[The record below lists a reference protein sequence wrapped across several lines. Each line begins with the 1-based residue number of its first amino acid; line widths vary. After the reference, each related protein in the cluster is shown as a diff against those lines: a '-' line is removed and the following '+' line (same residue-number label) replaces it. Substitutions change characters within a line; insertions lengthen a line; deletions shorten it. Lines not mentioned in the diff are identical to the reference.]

1 MFKWAGIQPFN
12 NHWVELEILDNPG
25 PIKIFMV
32 SSYNNLMKKFTKFI
46 LAQHALANAF
56 AMQSP
61 EYGQA
66 LQQMGIQNP
75 FSQGL
80 PQVHLSPNFWFKS
93 FLKLE

>member
-1 MFKWAGIQPFN
+1 MSWHPAFQQPLGGAGNFGQSWANQDLYGKLI
-12 NHWVELEILDNPG
+12 
-25 PIKIFMV
+25 
-32 SSYNNLMKKFTKFI
+32 YNLMKKITKFI

-80 PQVHLSPNFWFKS
+80 PQVHLSPNF
-93 FLKLE
+93 

>member
-1 MFKWAGIQPFN
+1 
-12 NHWVELEILDNPG
+12 
-25 PIKIFMV
+25 
-32 SSYNNLMKKFTKFI
+32 MKKFTKFI

-80 PQVHLSPNFWFKS
+80 PQVHLSPNFCFKV
-93 FLKLE
+93 F